1 MLRRKT
7 NKDKEAS
14 VKRLLHARDVIGDK
28 IITERLVRLAERGEL
43 TNDDIIEE
51 LRSLNDYRS
60 EKQVKQT
67 MKFAAKSNSVFIGEF
82 AR

>member
-1 MLRRKT
+1 MLKKT
-7 NKDKEAS
+7 NKDKETS

-60 EKQVKQT
+60 EKQLKQT
-67 MKFAAKSNSVFIGEF
+67 MKFAVKRNSVFIGEF
-82 AR
+82 KR

>member
-1 MLRRKT
+1 MLKKT

-28 IITERLVRLAERGEL
+28 IITERLIRLAERGEL
-43 TNDDIIEE
+43 TNDDIIAE
-51 LRSLNDYRS
+51 LRMLNDYRS
-60 EKQVKQT
+60 EKQLKQI
-67 MKFAAKSNSVFIGEF
+67 MKFAAKCNSVFIGEF